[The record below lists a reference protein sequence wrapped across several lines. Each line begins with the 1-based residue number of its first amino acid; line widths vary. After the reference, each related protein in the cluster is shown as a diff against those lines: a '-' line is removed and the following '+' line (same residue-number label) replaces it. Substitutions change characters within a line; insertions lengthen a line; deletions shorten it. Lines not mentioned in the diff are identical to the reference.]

1 MKQAIFEQPI
11 LNKLSRQ
18 KLTDEVLQA
27 LDGQESVP
35 DDTLMRCIVLAV
47 TRHTSGT
54 RYTLKE
60 RQSLA
65 RSLFNAMRGLDL
77 LQPLI
82 DHTEITE
89 IMVNGPDQIFF
100 EQKGQLF
107 LSGLHF
113 DNEQHLTGVITNFF
127 GRANRLIHESKPL
140 ADMRLSDGS
149 RVHAALPPV
158 APDGPILTIRKFT
171 GFEPTLSS
179 LIEQDFITQEASE
192 YLAEA
197 IVNKLN
203 LFICGGTGSGKT
215 TFLNILAQLIPQS
228 ERVITIEDA
237 AELNLHCLQ
246 NWVRLEAR
254 QPGPDGQG
262 AVTLSHLIR
271 SSLRMRPDR
280 IIVGEVRGPEAFDM
294 LQAMNTGHPGSL
306 STGHANS
313 CSDMLN
319 RLALM
324 VLMGIQLPWDA
335 IHSLIAS
342 SIDIMIH
349 LHRNKKGGREIQE
362 IAAIRPCDSGSF
374 SISPLFVRSSGGI
387 LQNVGHI

>member
-1 MKQAIFEQPI
+1 MV
-11 LNKLSRQ
+11 R
-18 KLTDEVLQA
+18 
-27 LDGQESVP
+27 SVP
-35 DDTLMRCIVLAV
+35 DDTLSVYLLAV

-158 APDGPILTIRKFT
+158 APDGPILTIRKF
-171 GFEPTLSS
+171 GLNR
-179 LIEQDFITQEASE
+179 FIT
-192 YLAEA
+192 
-197 IVNKLN
+197 
-203 LFICGGTGSGKT
+203 
-215 TFLNILAQLIPQS
+215 
-228 ERVITIEDA
+228 
-237 AELNLHCLQ
+237 
-246 NWVRLEAR
+246 
-254 QPGPDGQG
+254 
-262 AVTLSHLIR
+262 
-271 SSLRMRPDR
+271 
-280 IIVGEVRGPEAFDM
+280 M
-294 LQAMNTGHPGSL
+294 LKPIL
-306 STGHANS
+306 STG
-313 CSDMLN
+313 
-319 RLALM
+319 
-324 VLMGIQLPWDA
+324 GIR
-335 IHSLIAS
+335 IFGKAS
-342 SIDIMIH
+342 SISSTFSVVERGLEKQH
-349 LHRNKKGGREIQE
+349 
-362 IAAIRPCDSGSF
+362 F
-374 SISPLFVRSSGGI
+374 SIF
-387 LQNVGHI
+387 